1 MSHSDTV
8 EISYDEI
15 VTETDMAILFKD
27 DKEQFWIPK
36 SVIDEHDEDDKVV
49 SVYEWFA
56 EKEGLI

>member
-27 DKEQFWIPK
+27 DKDQFWIPK
-36 SVIDEHDEDDKVV
+36 SMIDDHDEDDKIV

-56 EKEGLI
+56 EKEGLV